1 MRDSTLT
8 ENGAVAE
15 VKTKSPHLKIKP
27 EGASRSIVF
36 ENTPL
41 G

>member
-8 ENGAVAE
+8 ENAAVVE
-15 VKTKSPHLKIKP
+15 VKTKSPHLRIKP

-36 ENTPL
+36 EKPAL

>member
-8 ENGAVAE
+8 ENAAVVE
-15 VKTKSPHLKIKP
+15 VKTKSPQMRIKP

-36 ENTPL
+36 EETAHS
-41 G
+41 